1 MEHSEKTEYTASNKL
16 VGCTRKPYLLLNKKG
31 EEIVEAAIVLP
42 LILLVILSI
51 ILLLIYFYSC
61 LQTQVSVHHELLE
74 RQEIFC
80 HVYRVSRHAQATE
93 KQMQGLCRI
102 MMRSECQ
109 GRIYLIQPA
118 DLILTG
124 EEAKLYLQK

>member
-1 MEHSEKTEYTASNKL
+1 MYYIVFFSKGALSFMSTLNHLLQKL
-16 VGCTRKPYLLLNKKG
+16 SAFHINAG
-31 EEIVEAAIVLP
+31 
-42 LILLVILSI
+42 